1 MDHYRSRPVG
11 HHNAVARGVL
21 REWIIEIVRAFGV
34 RRWGGFF
41 LHPIGGV
48 LGVLVG
54 LLVVTH
60 PLAAT
65 PIIA

>member
-1 MDHYRSRPVG
+1 MDHRDSSRVWSAALG
-11 HHNAVARGVL
+11 R
-21 REWIIEIVRAFGV
+21 
-34 RRWGGFF
+34 FF
-41 LHPIGGV
+41 FHPIGGV

>member
-21 REWIIEIVRAFGV
+21 REGIIEIVHAFGV
-34 RRWGGFF
+34 RRWGGLFS
-41 LHPIGGV
+41 PVGGV

-54 LLVVTH
+54 LLVVSH